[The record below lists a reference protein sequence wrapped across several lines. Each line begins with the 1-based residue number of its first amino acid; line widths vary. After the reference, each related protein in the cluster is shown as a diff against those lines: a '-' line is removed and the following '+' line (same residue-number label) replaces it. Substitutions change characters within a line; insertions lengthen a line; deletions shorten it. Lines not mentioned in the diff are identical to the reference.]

1 MPKISSSDISRQ
13 SFHGLP
19 GWLIL
24 LGVLTAV
31 GSLSIDMYLP
41 SFPAIVTALQTD
53 AGAVQRTLSMFFIG
67 FALGQLVYGPLS
79 DRYGR
84 KWPLFIGMTIY
95 TAASFVCLLAPN
107 IQALQWGRLLQ
118 ALGGCAGMIIP
129 RAAIRD
135 RCDAVSTAR
144 ALSLIMLV
152 VGAAP
157 ILAPQLGSWVLIW
170 FSWRGIFGVLALFGV
185 ICLIAIYFGLEETV
199 DRAAA
204 APINMASIW
213 RNYRELFFD
222 RQFLTC
228 SLCVGFATAGMFAY
242 IAGSPFVLMQI
253 YEIPAHLYGW
263 IFGANAFGLIA
274 CSQIN
279 ARLLPHYSP
288 SQILRCTASIPLI
301 AGAILLVLRLC
312 DIAGLWILLPA
323 LFFAVGSLG
332 VITPNATAL
341 ALQHQGKRAGAAT
354 ALMGTLQFGL
364 ATLSSAAIS
373 VWQIPSELPLALVIT
388 ACGIGTLWMGRL
400 ALHR

>member
-1 MPKISSSDISRQ
+1 MVQ
-13 SFHGLP
+13 SPLHQPFRGLP

-53 AGAVQRTLSMFFIG
+53 AGAVQRTLSMFLVG
-67 FALGQLVYGPLS
+67 FAFGQLFYGPLS
-79 DRYGR
+79 DRFGR
-84 KWPLFIGMTIY
+84 KPPLFIGMTIY
-95 TAASFVCLLAPN
+95 TAASFVCLFAAD

-135 RCDAVSTAR
+135 RCDAVGAAR
-144 ALSLIMLV
+144 ALSLIILV

-157 ILAPQLGSWVLIW
+157 ILAPQLGSWILIW

-185 ICLIAIYFGLEETV
+185 ICLIAIYFRMEETV
-199 DRAAA
+199 DRTVA
-204 APINMASIW
+204 APLNISSIV
-213 RNYRELFFD
+213 RNYRELIFD
-222 RQFLTC
+222 RQFLMC
-228 SLCVGFATAGMFAY
+228 SLCVAFTTSVMFAY
-242 IAGSPFVLMQI
+242 IAGSPFVFMQI

-279 ARLLPHYSP
+279 ARLLARYSP
-288 SQILRCTASIPLI
+288 QQILRCAVVVPMI
-301 AGAILLVLRLC
+301 AGSALLILRLC
-312 DIAGLWILLPA
+312 DVAGLPVLLPA

-332 VITPNATAL
+332 LITPNGAAL
-341 ALQHQGKRAGAAT
+341 ALQHQGARAGAAT
-354 ALMGTLQFGL
+354 ALLGTLQFGL
-364 ATLSSAAIS
+364 ATLSSSAIS
-373 VWQIPSELPLALVIT
+373 LWQAQNELPLATVI
-388 ACGIGTLWMGRL
+388 AVCGAGALYTSRL
-400 ALHR
+400 ALRTLSPR